1 VRVSFELESGE
12 GVEAGIRRIVDEQLE
27 SALEELR
34 LEDRRKV
41 DEAVH
46 SARKRLKR
54 VRAVARLV
62 RGELGNEVFQR
73 ENVAMRDAGRTLSEA
88 RDAAVL
94 VQTLEGLKG
103 RVEPAAFGAARKAL
117 VARRRAIHQRV
128 IEQGHGL
135 EGVSKTVD
143 EARDRVSKWQ
153 IDCDGWKALRPGLRR
168 IYADGREAFKLAGQ
182 GAHEEVFHEW
192 RKQVKHLWHQLEVI
206 EPVWPAVI
214 KALGD
219 ECHELAD
226 LLGKEHDLAVL
237 REVLEK
243 ESLVGPEEA
252 ASVAEAVEESRTGL
266 QQQALF
272 LGRRVFAEKPKPF
285 VRRMGKYWRAWQAQA
300 AAKPKEEAT
309 EDQPVPP
316 AAVVADATTGQGGG
330 AGNGQSGDSIGS
342 GLTAVEAAA
351 AGSQNGAA

>member
-12 GVEAGIRRIVDEQLE
+12 GVEAGIRRIVDAQLE
-27 SALEELR
+27 NALEELR
-34 LEDRRKV
+34 QPDRRKV

-62 RGELGNEVFQR
+62 REELGDDVYQR
-73 ENVAMRDAGRTLSEA
+73 ENTAFRDAGRTLSEA

-94 VQTLEGLKG
+94 VQTLESLKA
-103 RVEPAAFGAARKAL
+103 RVEPAAFAAARKAL

-135 EGVSKTVD
+135 EGVSKAVD
-143 EARDRVSKWQ
+143 EARERVSKWQ
-153 IDCDGWKALRPGLRR
+153 IDRDGWKALRPGLRR
-168 IYADGREAFKLAGQ
+168 IYGDGRQAFKLAGR

-192 RKQVKHLWHQLEVI
+192 RKQVKHLWHQLEVV
-206 EPVWPAVI
+206 EPVWPEVI

-243 ESLVGPEEA
+243 EALVAPEDA
-252 ASVAEAVEESRTGL
+252 KSVAEAVEQSRTEL
-266 QQQALF
+266 QQQALS
-272 LGRRVFAEKPKPF
+272 LGRRVFAEKPKAF
-285 VRRMGKYWRAWQAQA
+285 VRRIGKYWRAWQAQSA
-300 AAKPKEEAT
+300 TKPEEQRV
-309 EDQPVPP
+309 EDQPAQP
-316 AAVVADATTGQGGG
+316 AAAAAAATTGQGGG

>member
-12 GVEAGIRRIVDEQLE
+12 GVEAGIRRIVDAQLE
-27 SALEELR
+27 NALEELR
-34 LEDRRKV
+34 QQDRRKV

-62 RGELGNEVFQR
+62 REELGDDVYQR
-73 ENVAMRDAGRTLSEA
+73 ENTAFRDAGRTLSEA

-94 VQTLEGLKG
+94 VQTLESLKG
-103 RVEPAAFGAARKAL
+103 RVEPAAFAAARKAL

-135 EGVSKTVD
+135 EGVSKAVD
-143 EARDRVSKWQ
+143 EARERVSKWQ
-153 IDCDGWKALRPGLRR
+153 IERDGWKALRTGLRR
-168 IYADGREAFKLAGQ
+168 IYGDGRQAFKLAGQ

-192 RKQVKHLWHQLEVI
+192 RKQVKHLWHQLEVV
-206 EPVWPAVI
+206 EPVWPEVI

-219 ECHELAD
+219 ECHALAD

-243 ESLVGPEEA
+243 ESLVA
-252 ASVAEAVEESRTGL
+252 AKEVESVAEAVETSRTDL

-272 LGRRVFAEKPKPF
+272 LGRRVFAEKPKAF
-285 VRRMGKYWRAWQAQA
+285 VRRIGKYWQAWQAQS
-300 AAKPKEEAT
+300 AAKPKEQPTA
-309 EDQPVPP
+309 DQTIRP
-316 AAVVADATTGQGGG
+316 AAEATTGQGGG
-330 AGNGQSGDSIGS
+330 TGNGQSGDSIGS